1 MAWHWPAPLNC
12 SGSPGRADRLPVPS
26 CDGHRIQC
34 DSAPSRTAPKNAGSA
49 WAWCI
54 GRVSADPRPLSGSE
68 LARSSLLRSAARPY
82 CRESGS
88 SRRRARAAWSVR
100 SCTVHRATIPSSR
113 ERRQIGP
120 AGCSGCRWC
129 RWLSVAGAVK
139 KKVCPC
145 RHLHQLEQPAIPRPS
160 GDFRD
165 DPGFDARPSTG
176 NDLTGCPMSVRCA
189 RIADRRSVLVADAG
203 ATVKRPL
210 FRCLKCCLGR
220 RKDNGLAPCES

>member
-1 MAWHWPAPLNC
+1 MVYL
-12 SGSPGRADRLPVPS
+12 V
-26 CDGHRIQC
+26 
-34 DSAPSRTAPKNAGSA
+34 K
-49 WAWCI
+49 
-54 GRVSADPRPLSGSE
+54 
-68 LARSSLLRSAARPY
+68 
-82 CRESGS
+82 
-88 SRRRARAAWSVR
+88 
-100 SCTVHRATIPSSR
+100 VHMSYTPP
-113 ERRQIGP
+113 E
-120 AGCSGCRWC
+120 
-129 RWLSVAGAVK
+129 

-145 RHLHQLEQPAIPRPS
+145 RHLHQRASLGLRRLMSMREITHRCFIRRHLHQLEQPAIPRPS